1 MLDYKSI
8 RNSRLQ
14 AGDEA
19 GFTLIELMII
29 IAIIAILVNM
39 AMVSYKDYLVRSKI
53 SSGVVLAAAAKSA
66 VAEYYSNTGMLPA
79 DNNAAGL
86 AAANTISNDYVTSVG
101 IGTVPSTG
109 TITITYNLPELNPGD
124 SILLRPEA
132 GSGSMKWTCY
142 STTMKSTMLP
152 SSCR

>member
-1 MLDYKSI
+1 MLDYKSN

-14 AGDEA
+14 AGSEA

-39 AMVSYKDYLVRSKI
+39 AMVSYKDYMVRSKV
-53 SSGVVLAAAAKSA
+53 SGGVVLAAAAKAA
-66 VAEYYSNTGMLPA
+66 VSEYYANTGMLPE

-86 AAANTISNDYVTSVG
+86 APANSISNDYVTSVG

-124 SILLRPEA
+124 SIQLTPEA
-132 GSGSMKWTCY
+132 GSGSMKWTC
-142 STTMKSTMLP
+142 SSATMKSTMLP

>member
-14 AGDEA
+14 AGNEA
-19 GFTLIELMII
+19 GFTLIELMI
-29 IAIIAILVNM
+29 IIAILVNM

-53 SSGVVLAAAAKSA
+53 SRGVVLAAPAKSA
-66 VAEYYSNTGMLPA
+66 VSEYYSNTGMLPA

-86 AAANTISNDYVTSVG
+86 AAANTISNDYVTSVV

-109 TITITYNLPELNPGD
+109 TITITYNMPELNPGD

-142 STTMKSTMLP
+142 STTMKRTMLP

>member
-1 MLDYKSI
+1 MH
-8 RNSRLQ
+8 Q
-14 AGDEA
+14 P
-19 GFTLIELMII
+19 
-29 IAIIAILVNM
+29 
-39 AMVSYKDYLVRSKI
+39 YKDYLVRSKI

-66 VAEYYSNTGMLPA
+66 VSEYYSNTGMLPA

-86 AAANTISNDYVTSVG
+86 AAADTISNDYVTSVG

-124 SILLRPEA
+124 SILLRPEG
-132 GSGSMKWTCY
+132 GSGAMKWTCY

>member
-101 IGTVPSTG
+101 IGTVPSLSL
-109 TITITYNLPELNPGD
+109 IHI
-124 SILLRPEA
+124 
-132 GSGSMKWTCY
+132 
-142 STTMKSTMLP
+142 
-152 SSCR
+152 